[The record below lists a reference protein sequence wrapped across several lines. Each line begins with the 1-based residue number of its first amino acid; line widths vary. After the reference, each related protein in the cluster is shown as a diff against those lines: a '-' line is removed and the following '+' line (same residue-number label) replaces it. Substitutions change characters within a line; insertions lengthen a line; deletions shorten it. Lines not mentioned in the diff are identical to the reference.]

1 MLLPLLQN
9 NLLDDGTAFAVLSGT
24 ALSGL
29 TEQQVKDGGE
39 TIIITLSNDTWVAA
53 GAAFD
58 TQRQNII
65 DGITSAQ
72 SETLG
77 WNNVVRDNE
86 VVTSVVR
93 TSDTVV
99 TITLSAAPTY
109 DVTADETITATIPA
123 SALVTSATPIVAIP
137 TIGVTADAEVV
148 DEEIFSGGWGFLNS
162 YDSYRQKKERD
173 KRRLKR
179 LLEEIKALES
189 PIDREIAEILHKD
202 TAEDTRLEQL
212 AELERMVA
220 SSFRNSELEK
230 ARTYSERV
238 AKAYV
243 RANVQGNFSALEALE
258 REIERA
264 REEEEFLLIAI
275 AALA

>member
-9 NLLDDGTAFAVLSGT
+9 NLLDDGTAFAVITGDVSN
-24 ALSGL
+24 
-29 TEQQVKDGGE
+29 TEAAIVAGHSTTV
-39 TIIITLSNDTWVAA
+39 TISNDTLVAA

-58 TQRQNII
+58 AVRQALI
-65 DGITSAQ
+65 DGDTSAQ
-72 SETLG
+72 SEPLG
-77 WNNVVRDNE
+77 FNSVVRDNE
-86 VVTSVVR
+86 PVTSVTR
-93 TSDTVV
+93 LSDTSYR
-99 TITLSAAPTY
+99 IDWSPAPTY
-109 DVTADETITATIPA
+109 DITANETRTVTVPA
-123 SALVTSATPIVAIP
+123 SALVTSVSALVAVP

-148 DEEIFSGGWGFLNS
+148 DDEIFSGGWGFLNS

>member
-9 NLLDDGTAFAVLSGT
+9 NLLDDGTAFAVITGDVSN
-24 ALSGL
+24 
-29 TEQQVKDGGE
+29 TEAAIVAGHSTTV
-39 TIIITLSNDTWVAA
+39 TISNDTLVAA

-58 TQRQNII
+58 AVRQALI
-65 DGITSAQ
+65 DGDTSAQ
-72 SETLG
+72 SELLG
-77 WNNVVRDNE
+77 FNAVVRDNE
-86 VVTSVVR
+86 PVTSVTR
-93 TSDTVV
+93 LSDTSYR
-99 TITLSAAPTY
+99 IDWSPAPTY
-109 DVTADETITATIPA
+109 DITANETRTVTVPA
-123 SALVTSATPIVAIP
+123 SALVTSVSALVAVP

-148 DEEIFSGGWGFLNS
+148 DDEIFSGGWGFLNS

-202 TAEDTRLEQL
+202 TTEDTRLEQL